1 MYGLHFSCGPIP
13 HVMMLTSALILTTVS
28 HSSQCEALLCSG
40 SCPAQRN
47 TQRHDKLRHSIEQ
60 HRASITTNASSC
72 SLLGGICRSA
82 HHLGEEAL
90 HFTQKARWL
99 TWLWARRGME
109 QKRIRGIQGS
119 SESLVAGPQSNHT
132 QASSIKQSC
141 LQVRQPT

>member
-1 MYGLHFSCGPIP
+1 
-13 HVMMLTSALILTTVS
+13 MLKPALITTTVS

-60 HRASITTNASSC
+60 PGASITTNSSTC
-72 SLLGGICRSA
+72 SLLGRICRST

-99 TWLWARRGME
+99 TWLWARRGLE
-109 QKRIRGIQGS
+109 QESTRRIQGS
-119 SESLVAGPQSNHT
+119 SKSLVARLQSNHA

-141 LQVRQPT
+141 LQVSCDASCN